1 MLIMY
6 FKLILHSKQNFVL
19 YLRYLIL
26 KIVYISTDT
35 FNTSILLP
43 LVSFLSLILVSI
55 CCLEKKDRLS
65 KW

>member
-55 CCLEKKDRLS
+55 CCLEKKGQT
-65 KW
+65 